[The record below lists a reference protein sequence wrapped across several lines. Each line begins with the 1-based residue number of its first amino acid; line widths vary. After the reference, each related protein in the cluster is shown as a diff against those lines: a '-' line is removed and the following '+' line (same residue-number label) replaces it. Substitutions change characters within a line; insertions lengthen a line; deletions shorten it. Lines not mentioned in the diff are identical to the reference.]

1 MRIDPKPQ
9 LTKEEI
15 ADSLK
20 RNIAIAVVF
29 AGTFFF
35 FMKILFF

>member
-1 MRIDPKPQ
+1 MRFEPKPK

-15 ADSLK
+15 ADNLK
-20 RNIAIAVVF
+20 MNIAIAVVF

-35 FMKILFF
+35 FIKILFF